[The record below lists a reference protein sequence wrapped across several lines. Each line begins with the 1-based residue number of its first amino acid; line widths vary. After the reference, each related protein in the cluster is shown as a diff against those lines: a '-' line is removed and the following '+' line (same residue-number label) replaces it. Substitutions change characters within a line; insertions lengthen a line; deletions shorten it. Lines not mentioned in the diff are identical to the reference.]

1 MDGEA
6 VSQYFDATADVYT
19 TETEIDEMDP
29 PPLVDEFIDHR
40 CKKGDRL
47 LEIGCGDGKLLEYVL
62 EYTDISEAYGIDIST
77 EMLPDPDND
86 AQGQYLHASA
96 TDLPLPFEREG
107 FDFVVMSDVLHHLV
121 GPYRWEA
128 KRRAQAALVEATNLL
143 RPGGYLLVKDIF
155 YESRAGPDT
164 LTSHLIFLGLRH
176 CSGVASR
183 IDVEALPGLLVS
195 FYTRDELR
203 ELLRQSGTTV
213 VDRSIER
220 GSKQSTVRRLL
231 VGDSGCI
238 RLYAEKKRRDNP
250 PTNAKRV
257 DAAGSRSEGGADA
270 ENGSGA
276 RDG

>member
-1 MDGEA
+1 MYLIVVRYSAMDEGA

-19 TETEIDEMDP
+19 TKTETDEMDP

-40 CKKGDRL
+40 CKKGERI
-47 LEIGCGDGKLLEYVL
+47 LEIGCGDGSLLEYVL
-62 EYTDISEAYGIDIST
+62 VYTDVSEAYGVDIST
-77 EMLPDPDND
+77 EMLPNPDD
-86 AQGQYLHASA
+86 VRGQYLHASA

-121 GPYRWEA
+121 GSHRWES

-143 RPGGYLLVKDIF
+143 RPGGYLIVKDIF

-176 CSGVASR
+176 CSGIASR
-183 IDVEALPGLLVS
+183 IDAEALPGLLVA

-213 VDRSIER
+213 VDQSIEW
-220 GSKQSTVRRLL
+220 GSQRSNVRRLL
-231 VGDSGCI
+231 AGDSGCI
-238 RLYAEKKRRDNP
+238 RLYAEK
-250 PTNAKRV
+250 
-257 DAAGSRSEGGADA
+257 
-270 ENGSGA
+270 NGETSH
-276 RDG
+276 